1 MHVHGRSDPV
11 FIVIFAMDFFSGLS
25 FGCFDYPSTPILRI
39 SWITASYGVDFHFH
53 TSELH
58 GFGHNIAMKLGG
70 GNYKI

>member
-1 MHVHGRSDPV
+1 MAK
-11 FIVIFAMDFFSGLS
+11 FW
-25 FGCFDYPSTPILRI
+25 FDYPGTPILWI

-70 GNYKI
+70 GNCILNDRGLLCALH